1 MDLSIQI
8 KLNNKLF
15 LRNPEDTELG
25 KDILKFSI
33 VLIHKLGV
41 EHFTFKK
48 LADEVGTTEASVYR
62 YFENKHLL
70 LVYLVSWYWT
80 WLEYQIVFQTNNI
93 TNPHQKLKKMIQI
106 IGSHIVDDQSTAHI
120 NEYLL
125 YEIVM
130 SEGIKA
136 YMTKHVKSDNAH
148 QFFKPYKDLCNRIAE
163 VMLSCNPNYK
173 YPHSLTSTLIES
185 AHIQNYFR
193 INLPSLTDF
202 DQPNDATLVI
212 DFLEDLVFRALF
224 G

>member
-33 VLIHKLGV
+33 VLIHRLGI

-48 LADEVGTTEASVYR
+48 LAEEIGTTEASVYR

-93 TNPHQKLKKMIQI
+93 LNPQLKLKKMIHI
-106 IGSHIVDDQSTAHI
+106 IGSHVVDDQSTAHI

-148 QFFKPYKDLCNRIAE
+148 HFFKPYKDLCNRIAN
-163 VMLSCNPNYK
+163 VMLICNSDYK

-185 AHIQNYFR
+185 AHIQNYFKR
-193 INLPSLTDF
+193 NLPSLTDF
-202 DQPNDATLVI
+202 DQANEDDTLI
-212 DFLEDLVFRALF
+212 HFLEDLVFGALA
-224 G
+224 

>member
-25 KDILKFSI
+25 RDLLKYSI
-33 VLIHKLGV
+33 VLIHRMGI
-41 EHFTFKK
+41 EAFTFKK
-48 LADEVGTTEASVYR
+48 LADEIGTTEASVYR

-80 WLEYQIVFQTNNI
+80 WLEYQIIIQTNNI
-93 TNPHQKLKKMIQI
+93 KQPRQRLKKMIQI
-106 IGSHIVDDQSTAHI
+106 IGSHVIDDQTTVHI
-120 NEYLL
+120 DEYLL

-136 YMTKHVKSDNAH
+136 YLTKHVKSDNTH

-163 VMLSCNPNYK
+163 VMLLCNPKYK

-185 AHIQNYFR
+185 AHIQNYFKR
-193 INLPSLTDF
+193 NLPSLTDF
-202 DQPNDATLVI
+202 DQANEDDTLI
-212 DFLEDLVFRALF
+212 HFLQDLVFGALA
-224 G
+224 

>member
-48 LADEVGTTEASVYR
+48 LADEVGTTEA
-62 YFENKHLL
+62 
-70 LVYLVSWYWT
+70 WYWT
-80 WLEYQIVFQTNNI
+80 WLEYQIVFQSNNI

-106 IGSHIVDDQSTAHI
+106 IGSHVVDDQSTAHI